1 MEFDDNDDVLGD
13 FLSHHG
19 NVGAEATLADGTEID
34 GWRITGFIGRGG
46 SSEVYCVQH
55 RQTGLPAAMKILHR
69 TEPRHIDRFARE
81 VHFLE
86 EFARPSTPA
95 NPSSSVGSRVP
106 CDRHFPRFFAK
117 GIHDDRPYVVMELL
131 DPLPLPYGERDIAR
145 FLCAVAEE
153 IEHLHIA
160 GFVHRDIKP
169 SNILWRLAGSS
180 ASRDCKRPAVPVII
194 DFGLLKKIT
203 FEPLR
208 PNDDLSIVDGKAVGV
223 GTPRYAAPEQFAGGE
238 ATPATDIH
246 ALGRLAYECFDGHP
260 PAAWSRIIRRATSS
274 IPGERYQTAGDFIR
288 AVRRRHWMRNI
299 MTSLFGVALTASL
312 YVLWDFYGGR
322 EKVEWFMLG
331 ENVTTNIVREV
342 FHHQT
347 LTTNEF
353 AMAGLEEKQRFVTP
367 QRHYQSE
374 TNAIAARIINLN
386 HATRSFTNPVSLN
399 PNREYWI
406 VGPGT
411 LDVTLENSQGAVVRL
426 VKCTLVNRTGRPLK
440 EAGIRY
446 ILYKGAKL
454 DFPEVARSVDHE
466 REFLLMNTAAFPN
479 DNTAVYAGLLFGK
492 DFATV
497 TYKKTIEDHLEEF
510 RLEQVLRE
518 NRRKMMRDDR
528 DTGLIRLN
536 Q

>member
-1 MEFDDNDDVLGD
+1 
-13 FLSHHG
+13 
-19 NVGAEATLADGTEID
+19 
-34 GWRITGFIGRGG
+34 
-46 SSEVYCVQH
+46 
-55 RQTGLPAAMKILHR
+55 
-69 TEPRHIDRFARE
+69 
-81 VHFLE
+81 
-86 EFARPSTPA
+86 
-95 NPSSSVGSRVP
+95 
-106 CDRHFPRFFAK
+106 
-117 GIHDDRPYVVMELL
+117 
-131 DPLPLPYGERDIAR
+131 
-145 FLCAVAEE
+145 
-153 IEHLHIA
+153 
-160 GFVHRDIKP
+160 
-169 SNILWRLAGSS
+169 
-180 ASRDCKRPAVPVII
+180 
-194 DFGLLKKIT
+194 
-203 FEPLR
+203 
-208 PNDDLSIVDGKAVGV
+208 
-223 GTPRYAAPEQFAGGE
+223 
-238 ATPATDIH
+238 
-246 ALGRLAYECFDGHP
+246 
-260 PAAWSRIIRRATSS
+260 
-274 IPGERYQTAGDFIR
+274 
-288 AVRRRHWMRNI
+288 

-312 YVLWDFYGGR
+312 YVLWGFYGGR
-322 EKVEWFMLG
+322 EKIEWFMLG

-353 AMAGLEEKQRFVTP
+353 AVTGLKEKQRFVTP

-411 LDVTLENSQGAVVRL
+411 LDVTFEDSQGAVVRL

-454 DFPEVARSVDHE
+454 DFPEVARSVDEE

-518 NRRKMMRDDR
+518 NRRKMMQDDR
-528 DTGLIRLN
+528 DAGQIRLN